1 MSFIAATGMFVVGF
15 FVTNWIYYDIL
26 ALSICVGAIKLL
38 RFRNMK
44 QAYLS
49 MATTVVLVTIGAVVF
64 HYTL

>member
-26 ALSICVGAIKLL
+26 ALGICVGAIKLL